1 MEKLSRNVL
10 ASKCH
15 FGYIVSN
22 DRLKKVDKV
31 VLDCAYF
38 CFFSKHPGHQGQKSA
53 VPLTIINST
62 RKFQPPPEQGQR
74 KYTQQSA
81 LQIYPH
87 SPSFL
92 AKKHH
97 VKTTGHSDYL
107 CKLWDTPSRLDP
119 GEARL
124 VIYHTDKLWRNAMA
138 TVWQWDFFFLTNK
151 SLSIFNFLG
160 EDKHNSNPP
169 APVKWLLT
177 IHQGPAAWLL
187 LEKGLSGSRDPG
199 SSLF

>member
-107 CKLWDTPSRLDP
+107 CKKPGWSFTILTSCEEMLWPLFDSET
-119 GEARL
+119 
-124 VIYHTDKLWRNAMA
+124 
-138 TVWQWDFFFLTNK
+138 FFFNQQVIVNL
-151 SLSIFNFLG
+151 
-160 EDKHNSNPP
+160 
-169 APVKWLLT
+169 
-177 IHQGPAAWLL
+177 
-187 LEKGLSGSRDPG
+187 
-199 SSLF
+199 